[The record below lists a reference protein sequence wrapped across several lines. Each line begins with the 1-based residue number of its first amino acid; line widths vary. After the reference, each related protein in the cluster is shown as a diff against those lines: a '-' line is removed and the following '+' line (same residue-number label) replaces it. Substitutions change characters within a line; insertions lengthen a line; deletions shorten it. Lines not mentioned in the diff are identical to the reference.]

1 MVFRRASTLELLT
14 EWQIPENVITFVP
27 EFSPDGSALA
37 VSSQSRQA
45 IVFDVEAILAG
56 VVVDDAVMVFPEM
69 HTGPNAARD
78 RRR

>member
-27 EFSPDGSALA
+27 ESDGSALA